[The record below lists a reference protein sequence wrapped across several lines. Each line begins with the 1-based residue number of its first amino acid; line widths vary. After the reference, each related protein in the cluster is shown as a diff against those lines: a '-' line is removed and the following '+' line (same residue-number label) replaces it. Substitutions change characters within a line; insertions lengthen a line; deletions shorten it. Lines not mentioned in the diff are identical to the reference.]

1 MLKRIFPLLLLALCL
16 SCWMPTTSFAQT
28 PTKAKKEAKETPKKP
43 SKKEATKPTKDAQ
56 KAEKKNKQA
65 KDEHAKAGQEPQK
78 VNKQSKNE
86 PAREEQKQGKD
97 AKKPATEAAGTAQKP
112 ASQPAKT
119 ERKSTA
125 PAVKPHREEAPV
137 FKKQKDTNGHIAGDF
152 AANKGR
158 LPIPLTGDYALTTRY
173 GVYTPQGIGGIVL
186 DNKGVNICGRS
197 GAHARSVFAGE
208 VTAVFS
214 TNGFYN
220 VIISHGSYFTVYCNL
235 SSTSVKKGQMV
246 KAEQKI
252 GSIAKDARG
261 YHNLHFQIRHD
272 RTPLNPEQW
281 LEL

>member
-28 PTKAKKEAKETPKKP
+28 PSKAKQTTAQQDKAKKETAQPAKTE
-43 SKKEATKPTKDAQ
+43 Q

-65 KDEHAKAGQEPQK
+65 KTAPAKTEQEPQK
-78 VNKQSKNE
+78 AGKQPKAE
-86 PAREEQKQGKD
+86 PKKEEQKPNKD
-97 AKKPATEAAGTAQKP
+97 AKKPTSEAANATQEP
-112 ASQPAKT
+112 APQPAKA
-119 ERKSTA
+119 EKKPTA
-125 PAVKPHREEAPV
+125 PAVRPHREEAPN
-137 FKKQKDTNGHIAGDF
+137 FKKQKDTNGRISGDF
-152 AANKGR
+152 AANKGH
-158 LPIPLTGDYALTTRY
+158 LPIPLTGEYALTTRY

-197 GAHARSVFAGE
+197 GAYARSVFAGE

-235 SSTSVKKGQMV
+235 SSTSVKKGQKV